1 MNTERSQSR
10 SEREAPPRPLPPA
23 GKLRSFFGPICICIC
38 RYSTK
43 INFYSTQSQS
53 DEGDLSWV
61 AVLCAMGNDDAAA
74 ARHRAANAAT
84 SGPPPG
90 VSAEEWGSLSKSEQK
105 RRLKQTEKEMKA
117 AKKKAAKSN
126 VQVAKSKAVV
136 DEGELDPTTYFKN
149 RLAKVKALQ
158 ACVLSHR
165 SQRELVIPAAKFS

>member
-1 MNTERSQSR
+1 MR
-10 SEREAPPRPLPPA
+10 A
-23 GKLRSFFGPICICIC
+23 GEEHSACGAG
-38 RYSTK
+38 
-43 INFYSTQSQS
+43 S

-165 SQRELVIPAAKFS
+165 SQRRACHTCRKVFIANQ

>member
-1 MNTERSQSR
+1 MSPSDELHAERMS
-10 SEREAPPRPLPPA
+10 SENAGHTHFGSITLGDRPLSDNLFRWRLLNVH
-23 GKLRSFFGPICICIC
+23 KV
-38 RYSTK
+38 
-43 INFYSTQSQS
+43 SQCQ
-53 DEGDLSWV
+53 V
-61 AVLCAMGNDDAAA
+61 AVLCGMGNDDAAA

>member
-1 MNTERSQSR
+1 MQTIYLEVILTYVHKVSQC
-10 SEREAPPRPLPPA
+10 P
-23 GKLRSFFGPICICIC
+23 
-38 RYSTK
+38 
-43 INFYSTQSQS
+43 
-53 DEGDLSWV
+53 V

-165 SQRELVIPAAKFS
+165 SQRGTCHTCRKVFIANQ